1 MRRSVTPSP
10 STARKV
16 NRQPA
21 QVARFAGTL
30 LEQATEPT
38 FRHSR
43 SRPTSKTASPKK
55 VFAELRSRNPS
66 GDRCRGGADALARE
80 SVAIW
85 AERDDL
91 LWHGY
96 AQMDVAE
103 VLQLAGRA
111 EEAVSVVEQAVELF
125 ERKGIIPASEVAQSL
140 LAELEAV
147 S

>member
-1 MRRSVTPSP
+1 MPRSVTPSP
-10 STARKV
+10 STARNV

-21 QVARFAGTL
+21 QVARFAGTF

-96 AQMDVAE
+96 ALMDLAE
-103 VLQLAGRA
+103 VLRLAGRGN
-111 EEAVSVVEQAVELF
+111 EAVPVVEQAVELF
-125 ERKGIIPASEVAQSL
+125 ERKGIVAPAEAARSL
-140 LAELEAV
+140 LAELEPA
-147 S
+147 